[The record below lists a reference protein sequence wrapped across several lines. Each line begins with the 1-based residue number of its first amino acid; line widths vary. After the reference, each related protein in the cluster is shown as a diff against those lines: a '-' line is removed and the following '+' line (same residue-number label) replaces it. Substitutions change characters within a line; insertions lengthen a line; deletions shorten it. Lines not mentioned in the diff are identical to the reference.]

1 MRQKAISSRVNIPS
15 PSCIASH
22 NISIGRSDNMDSP
35 TVQHTKVED
44 EEQPTALGLSGP
56 AYAAY
61 AAAKEKE
68 EHEKMAKQYPAWARE
83 AERRKSYE

>member
-1 MRQKAISSRVNIPS
+1 
-15 PSCIASH
+15 
-22 NISIGRSDNMDSP
+22 MDSP